1 MAAPATSL
9 LSGLVIAGGASSRMG
24 RDKSGLLLGGETW
37 WSRQARTL
45 AAAGAT
51 PVFLSRRPG
60 QAIPGPI
67 PCIQDVYT
75 DIGPLA
81 GLQAAL
87 ARPARPLIAVLAVDM
102 PLVDSAW
109 FAGLLAHCDAS
120 TGAVYGHEGFLEPLA
135 AVYPACA
142 LALLQAH
149 IDASRH
155 SLQDLARR
163 LIAQGLL
170 LSLPLPRPLQG
181 RERSFNT
188 PASLAALGR
197 RPGRGR

>member
-1 MAAPATSL
+1 MSSPSQQL
-9 LSGLVIAGGASSRMG
+9 LAGLVIAGGSSSRMG
-24 RDKSGLLLGGETW
+24 RDKSALLLEGETW

-45 AAAGAT
+45 RASGAN

-60 QAIPGPI
+60 QDLPGTV
-67 PCIQDVYT
+67 PCIQDLYT

-102 PLVDSAW
+102 PLVDSTW

-120 TGAVYGHEGFLEPLA
+120 TGAIHAHDGFLEPLA
-135 AVYPACA
+135 AIYPACA
-142 LALLQAH
+142 LPLVQAQ
-149 IDASRH
+149 IDASQH
-155 SLQDLARR
+155 SLQALARR

-170 LSLPLPRPLQG
+170 HPLPLPLPLQG
-181 RERSFNT
+181 QERSFNT
-188 PASLAALGR
+188 PSSLASLGHR
-197 RPGRGR
+197 HSPGR